1 MKQSGHRWFFLP
13 PTPFSRLKL
22 LGPDIRTPNGN
33 NIGCCPQKLDFHQT
47 VQRLAKLSGLG
58 RFLLDGTYL
67 IQTTESHVGGP
78 PVIHGDK
85 DTHRERSE
93 NTQRRGSALKALDLT
108 CDVMWTMMW
117 ASPLVV
123 MWYTCW
129 QTWTSD
135 QILQPQSSSSSSLSV
150 LTRHSGLPL
159 PQVRQRRGQK
169 VSSTT
174 VLCAYRPWKQ
184 DKSLIKVQQH
194 HRGQNGESV
203 VMLQLLLGTWVNWRI
218 WLFGTRNQDVGIF
231 CAEPCD
237 ADTTVTTERERAKHT
252 SD

>member
-1 MKQSGHRWFFLP
+1 MEPIVYHLIPILFYFFIYLVKQSGHRWFFLP

-47 VQRLAKLSGLG
+47 VQRLAKLSCLG

-108 CDVMWTMMW
+108 CDVM
-117 ASPLVV
+117 
-123 MWYTCW
+123 
-129 QTWTSD
+129 
-135 QILQPQSSSSSSLSV
+135 
-150 LTRHSGLPL
+150 
-159 PQVRQRRGQK
+159 
-169 VSSTT
+169 
-174 VLCAYRPWKQ
+174 
-184 DKSLIKVQQH
+184 
-194 HRGQNGESV
+194 
-203 VMLQLLLGTWVNWRI
+203 
-218 WLFGTRNQDVGIF
+218 
-231 CAEPCD
+231 
-237 ADTTVTTERERAKHT
+237 
-252 SD
+252 